1 MPSVYPPPPPGWD
14 KRALAQEPMDP
25 IAARRAMEA
34 WVAARGYEFNPQPDV
49 SWFQGWSP
57 FVFLFHPVQIGRE
70 IRARFT
76 DSWLWIAELFAES
89 GPGKPLQP
97 FIVYFLTSDRL
108 KYRAAIRSRLQ
119 PEAIDELRA
128 IFNAR
133 RTPSTLS
140 RWRYR
145 ERQNLMRRTY
155 GRGVRGTVADA
166 VFEAHYEIATPTR
179 EDAVMALPL
188 PLRQL
193 LVQSQ
198 WRGILECRP
207 GGLVATNY
215 SPPRFE
221 PQLLDAQI
229 AVLSQM
235 YATITRAAAEPP
247 APPSS
252 GAPVSSRT

>member
-1 MPSVYPPPPPGWD
+1 MPSIYPPPPPGWD

-34 WVAARGYEFNPQPDV
+34 WVRARGYEYNPAPDV

-57 FVFLFHPVQIGRE
+57 FVFLFNPVQIGRE
-70 IRARFT
+70 IRAKFS
-76 DSWLWIAELFAES
+76 DSWLWIAELFAD
-89 GPGKPLQP
+89 GGAGKPLQP
-97 FIVYFLTSDRL
+97 FIVYFLTSERL
-108 KYRAAIRSRLQ
+108 QYRAAIRSRLQ
-119 PEAIDELRA
+119 PEAVEEMRA

-145 ERQNLMRRTY
+145 ERQNFMRRTY
-155 GRGVRGTVADA
+155 GRGVRGAVADG
-166 VFEAHYEIATPTR
+166 VFEAHFEIATPSR
-179 EDAVMALPL
+179 EEGLMALPL

-193 LVQSQ
+193 LVQST

-215 SPPRFE
+215 GPPRFE
-221 PQLLDAQI
+221 PQILDEQI
-229 AVLSQM
+229 ATLSQM
-235 YATITRAAAEPP
+235 YGTITRSSYQPPP
-247 APPSS
+247 ASNGPASS
-252 GAPVSSRT
+252 AR